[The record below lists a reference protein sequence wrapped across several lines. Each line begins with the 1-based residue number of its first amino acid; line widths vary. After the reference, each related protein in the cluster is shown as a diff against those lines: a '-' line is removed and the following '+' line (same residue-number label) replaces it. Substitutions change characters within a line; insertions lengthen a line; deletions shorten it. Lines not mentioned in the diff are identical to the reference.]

1 MWAARR
7 SCIIIMLVVRRSCIL
22 FKWSTRRYSIGLWV
36 LVTVSMVRMEPRFF
50 IMVGSVSARLLT
62 IFA

>member
-7 SCIIIMLVVRRSCIL
+7 SCIIIMLVVRQSCIL

-36 LVTVSMVRMEPRFF
+36 LVTVSMVWVESQFF
-50 IMVGSVSARLLT
+50 FMVWTVSTRLHN